1 VPWHLQQEWTTKE
14 VIERCTG
21 RTGQW
26 QQEAGMA
33 GGNKIELKRGS
44 AFYWIFSGGLCK
56 GRGARTGRAD
66 VKVNANDIEKL
77 YCRVI

>member
-1 VPWHLQQEWTTKE
+1 
-14 VIERCTG
+14 
-21 RTGQW
+21 
-26 QQEAGMA
+26 MA